1 MLTSVQ
7 PRPII
12 VMLTLFVTIPWG
24 HLTVLVYLDIL
35 EMGKRVLVSSY
46 SYKRMVWQGLPLQSS
61 GRLPQ
66 TRGYHACR
74 ARGGLL

>member
-46 SYKRMVWQGLPLQSS
+46 SYKRMVWQGLPL
-61 GRLPQ
+61 
-66 TRGYHACR
+66 
-74 ARGGLL
+74 